1 MSNPQG
7 TPAKLSQPIAPASH
21 GIRAR
26 EPDILSVL
34 FFDSPQPMWVYD
46 RNTRRFLEVNEAAV
60 GRYGYSHDEFLAMRI
75 DRLEAP
81 PGISPRLRDVYSQ
94 GASCSGRRTY
104 MHRDGNLIDVEI
116 RSHPI
121 TFCEKEAE
129 LVVGHEVVDRD
140 RVEQALRE
148 SEERYSDLLH
158 GVKDYAIFMLSPGGY
173 VVNWNQ
179 GAERIKGYKAS
190 EIIGSHL
197 SCFYTPEDVR
207 GAVPWRALLVAAEQ
221 GRHEETGWR
230 VRKDGSRFWADAV
243 VTAVRDHQGELRGFC
258 KITRD
263 ITERKEADEA
273 LRLAEQKYRHI
284 FEEAILGIFQSTPE
298 GRLLSVNPAMARMCG
313 YESPGLMIASVV
325 DIRSQFYADPSRRDE
340 IERLLQQH
348 KLVEHFEIQVH
359 RKDGAKIWLSVNA
372 RAVRIGGRITHYE
385 GTLEEITDRKLL
397 QEQLVEAEQKYRSIV
412 DNANFG
418 VFQSTPD
425 GRYLTVNPALATMLG
440 YSSIEDLYA
449 SLTSIPDQ
457 LYVDPERRQEFKRLL
472 EEHGAVQHFELQAY
486 RKDRSKM
493 WIAANVRAVRQ
504 NGVITHY
511 EGINEDIT
519 QYKLLQDQFRQ
530 AQKME
535 AVGRLAGGIAHDFN
549 NSLAVITGYS
559 DLLQLHLSPG
569 DPLRAY
575 AEEVGKAGRRAASL
589 TRQLLGFSR
598 KQVIHPVVLDLNTVI
613 GEMEQMIRR
622 LIGDDIQVAFK
633 REPQL
638 GRVKFDPGQLE
649 QILMNL
655 AVNARD
661 AMPTGGKLWLETSN
675 VEVDNAYALQNPYA
689 KPGRYVMLSVSDS
702 GCGIDS
708 ETQRHIFEPFFTT
721 KSPGKGTGLGLSTVY
736 GIVKQNGGTVNVYSE
751 VGKGSTFRIKF
762 PLTQEGSEESE
773 PAQPAKERLTGSESI
788 LLVEDEEALRAL
800 AHTCLVSR
808 GYRVL
813 EAESPAEARRVIA
826 ERPTHI
832 DLLLTDVIMP
842 GASGPE
848 LAKLLREINPQL
860 KVLFMSGYSG
870 DLLAQH
876 GVLEP
881 GILLLEKPFSMDS
894 LLATVREAIG
904 VPENGR
910 SASAG

>member
-1 MSNPQG
+1 MSNLQG
-7 TPAKLSQPIAPASH
+7 APAKLLHSVLAPASL
-21 GIRAR
+21 GTRPR
-26 EPDILSVL
+26 EDDIFNVL
-34 FFDSPQPMWVYD
+34 FLQSPQPMWVYD
-46 RNTRRFLEVNEAAV
+46 RGSNRFLEANDAAV
-60 GRYGYSHDEFLAMRI
+60 RRYGYSRDEFLAMRT

-81 PGISPRLRDVYSQ
+81 PGIPPLLQDLSLLGPSFTGQ
-94 GASCSGRRTY
+94 RTH

-121 TFCEKEAE
+121 IFCEKDAE
-129 LVVGHEVVDRD
+129 LVVAHEVTDRD

-148 SEERYSDLLH
+148 SEERYRALIH

-179 GAERIKGYKAS
+179 GAERIKGYNAS
-190 EIIGSHL
+190 EIIGSHI
-197 SCFYTPEDVR
+197 SRFYRPEDVR
-207 GAVPWRALLVAAEQ
+207 GQVPWRSLRLAAEQ
-221 GRHEETGWR
+221 GRSEQVGWR
-230 VRKDGSRFWADAV
+230 VRKDGSCFWADV
-243 VTAVRDHQGELRGFC
+243 VITAVRDHQGELRGFC

-263 ITERKEADEA
+263 ITERREADEA

-284 FEEAILGIFQSTPE
+284 FEGSILGVFQSTPD
-298 GRLLSVNPAMARMCG
+298 GRLLSVNSAMARMCG

-340 IERLLQQH
+340 FERLLQQH
-348 KLVEHFEIQVH
+348 GLVEHFDIQVY

-372 RAVRIGGRITHYE
+372 RAVRLGSRVTHYE
-385 GTLEEITDRKLL
+385 GTLEEISERKLL
-397 QEQLVEAEQKYRSIV
+397 QEQLGEVEQKYRGIV

-425 GRYLTVNPALATMLG
+425 GRYLTVNPALARMLG
-440 YSSIEDLYA
+440 YGSIEELNA
-449 SLTSIPDQ
+449 NLTSIPDQ
-457 LYVDPERRQEFKRLL
+457 LYVDPQRRHEFKRLL
-472 EEHGAVQHFELQAY
+472 EEHGTVQHFELQAY
-486 RKDRSKM
+486 RKDGTKM
-493 WIAANVRAVRQ
+493 WIAASVRAVRR

-519 QYKLLQDQFRQ
+519 QYKLLEDQLRQ

-549 NSLAVITGYS
+549 NALAVITGYS
-559 DLLQLHLSPG
+559 DLLQLHLLPG
-569 DPLRAY
+569 DPLRPY

-633 REPQL
+633 REPRL
-638 GRVKFDPGQLE
+638 GKVKLDPGQLE
-649 QILMNL
+649 QILLNL

-661 AMPTGGKLWLETSN
+661 AMPTGGKLWLETAN
-675 VEVDNAYALQNPYA
+675 VKVDDAYARQYPYA

-721 KSPGKGTGLGLSTVY
+721 KPPGKGTGLGLSTVY

-751 VGKGSTFRIKF
+751 VGKGTTFRIKF
-762 PLTQEGSEESE
+762 PLTQESLEEIQSA
-773 PAQPAKERLTGSESI
+773 PAPSRLTGSETI

-800 AHTCLVSR
+800 ANTCLVSR
-808 GYRVL
+808 GYKVM
-813 EAESPAEARRVIA
+813 EAASPADARRIIA
-826 ERPTHI
+826 DHPTRIH
-832 DLLLTDVIMP
+832 LLLTDVVMP

-848 LAKLLREINPQL
+848 LARLLREINPQL
-860 KVLFMSGYSG
+860 KVLFMSGYTG

-894 LLATVREAIG
+894 LLATVREALG
-904 VPENGR
+904 APEKSR
-910 SASAG
+910 SASAT